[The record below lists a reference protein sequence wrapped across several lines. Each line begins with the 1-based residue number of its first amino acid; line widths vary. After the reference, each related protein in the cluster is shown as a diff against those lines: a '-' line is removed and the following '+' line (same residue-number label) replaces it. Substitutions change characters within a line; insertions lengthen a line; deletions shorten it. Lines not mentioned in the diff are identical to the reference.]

1 MIAEID
7 IQCTANSETQG
18 YKSMMKTIRYSFYSV
33 IALLFS
39 LVTACSS
46 TTDPSE
52 AYKGETANQIFAGG
66 EAALRD
72 KDYAEAIK
80 RFEALDVQYPF
91 GRNTETAQLHII
103 YAYYK
108 NSDYLSAETAADRF
122 IHAHPTSQNVDY
134 AYYMRGLSNY
144 YQNMGIFERLFAV
157 DYSTRD
163 LTQVKKSFN
172 DFAKLEQQFPRSPY
186 APAAHQ
192 YMVYLRNVLA
202 NHQVEVAQYYFDH
215 QAYVASANRASIVVE
230 NYQGSPVVPDALVM
244 MAKSYHQL
252 RQTALEEQT
261 IQVIRYNY
269 PNTRYVTEV
278 SDKRIA
284 DTHFAVT
291 TKKEK
296 ALPSETA
303 PSSPP
308 PTPVV
313 SAQAYSKMFPG
324 NGARGATRPVGE
336 MVKDMKSSDFFKIH
350 PSQNSQR
357 AANISQ
363 PGMRQQPSSHVAPA
377 APVEQTQTSAANRS
391 SGSMTTL
398 GSLWDKVANSKLFS
412 THDKSAP
419 VQRAEAAE
427 PAKTAPEAAPT
438 RMTEVSAPRVEQ
450 AGSSATQLAENNV
463 PDSQPQQVV
472 DLRPAAN
479 DFSNFPGNGS
489 RR

>member
-1 MIAEID
+1 
-7 IQCTANSETQG
+7 
-18 YKSMMKTIRYSFYSV
+18 MKTIRYSFYSV

-39 LVTACSS
+39 LITACSS

-52 AYKGETANQIFAGG
+52 AYKGETANQIFVGG
-66 EAALRD
+66 ETALRD
-72 KDYAEAIK
+72 RDYAEAIK

-144 YQNMGIFERLFAV
+144 YQNMGVFERLFAV

-172 DFAKLEQQFPRSPY
+172 DFAKLEQQFPGSPY

-252 RQTALEEQT
+252 HQTGLEEQT

-269 PNTRYVTEV
+269 PNSRYVTEV

-284 DTHFAVT
+284 DTSFAVT

-296 ALPSETA
+296 VLPSQTA

-308 PTPVV
+308 PTPAV
-313 SAQAYSKMFPG
+313 SAQTYNNRFSG
-324 NGARGATRPVGE
+324 NGARGATRPVSE
-336 MVKDMKSSDFFKIH
+336 MVQDMRKSDFFKAH

-363 PGMRQQPSSHVAPA
+363 PGMRQQPSSSYTAQL
-377 APVEQTQTSAANRS
+377 APVEQTQTRVANRS

-398 GSLWDKVANSKLFS
+398 GSIWDKVANSKLFS
-412 THDKSAP
+412 THAKSAP
-419 VQRAEAAE
+419 IQQAEAA
-427 PAKTAPEAAPT
+427 PAKNAPQAAP
-438 RMTEVSAPRVEQ
+438 MAEVSAPRSEQ
-450 AGSSATQLAENNV
+450 AGLPPQLAENNV
-463 PDSQPQQVV
+463 SDRRPQQVA
-472 DLRPAAN
+472 DSRPATN
-479 DFSNFPGNGS
+479 DFSYLSGNGS

>member
-1 MIAEID
+1 MIAEFD

-18 YKSMMKTIRYSFYSV
+18 YKSTMKTIRYSFYSV

-66 EAALRD
+66 ETALRER
-72 KDYAEAIK
+72 DYSEAIK

-108 NSDYLSAETAADRF
+108 NSDYLSAETSADRF
-122 IHAHPTSQNVDY
+122 IHAHPTSSNVDY

-172 DFAKLEQQFPRSPY
+172 DFAKLEQQFPRSQY

-269 PNTRYVTEV
+269 PNSRYLTEV
-278 SDKRIA
+278 TGKKIA
-284 DTHFAVT
+284 DTSYSVT

-296 ALPSETA
+296 ALPSQQA

-308 PTPVV
+308 PTPAV
-313 SAQAYSKMFPG
+313 SAQAYTAMFPS
-324 NGARGATRPVGE
+324 NGVRGTTRPVGDVVRE
-336 MVKDMKSSDFFKIH
+336 MKSSNFFAVH
-350 PSQNSQR
+350 PSQNTIHADSVP
-357 AANISQ
+357 Q
-363 PGMRQQPSSHVAPA
+363 PGMRQQPSSRVAPVPA
-377 APVEQTQTSAANRS
+377 EQTQTRAANRS
-391 SGSMTTL
+391 SGTMTSL
-398 GSLWDKVANSKLFS
+398 GNLWDKVASIKLFS
-412 THDKSAP
+412 VHDKSAP
-419 VQRAEAAE
+419 ATA
-427 PAKTAPEAAPT
+427 APEARRA
-438 RMTEVSAPRVEQ
+438 EVSAPHSGQ
-450 AGSSATQLAENNV
+450 AGLSAPQLAENNV
-463 PDSQPQQVV
+463 HDTQPQQVI
-472 DLRPAAN
+472 DLRPSAN
-479 DFSNFPGNGS
+479 DFTNFPGNGS